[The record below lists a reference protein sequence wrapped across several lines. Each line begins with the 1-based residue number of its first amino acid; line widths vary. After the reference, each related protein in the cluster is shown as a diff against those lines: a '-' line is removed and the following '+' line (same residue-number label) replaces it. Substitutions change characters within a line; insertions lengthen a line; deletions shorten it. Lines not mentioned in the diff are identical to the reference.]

1 MSQPSPAG
9 KPVLIFPAGMLRS
22 LEYLEQ
28 CQRNGQAVIGSSSL
42 AYDVSKTRY
51 SRWAA
56 LPYITHANFD
66 EALAALIEQHDIG
79 GIYTPN
85 PVAWAYLNKSL
96 HLIAPGIPLINAS
109 PVQEELTGYRA
120 ATRLAHCLLEQ
131 SLSLASSVCAKPAM
145 QEIQLSALF
154 RHANIIPGMCDDEKI
169 GALCEIARYTVPGD
183 VVEIGSAYGKSAF
196 ALARLARMYDIGRT
210 LCIDPWKSEYLVQN
224 DVGGLVDDSIQY
236 FDLDETLRVF
246 EMSLLP
252 YSNGDIN
259 YMRLPSTEAA
269 LHYRAQRKVTT
280 EAFGTTEYSGKIAL
294 LHIDGNHSY
303 EAARADIEAWSSHV
317 VPGGWIVIDDYVW
330 PYGDGPERVGNE
342 FLARQQGHISCA
354 FVMGTA
360 LFLQLA

>member
-1 MSQPSPAG
+1 MSQPSPTG

-28 CQRNGQAVIGSSSL
+28 CQRNGQAAIGSSSL
-42 AYDVSKTRY
+42 AYDVSKPRY
-51 SRWAA
+51 AQWAT
-56 LPYITHANFD
+56 LPYITDAGFD
-66 EALAALIEQHDIG
+66 AALAALVAQHDIG

-96 HLIAPGIPLINAS
+96 HLIAPGVPLINAS

-120 ATRLAHCLLEQ
+120 ATRLGYRLLDQ
-131 SLSLASSVCAKPAM
+131 SLSLASSVGAKPGM
-145 QEIQLSALF
+145 PEVQLSALF

-169 GALCEIARYTVPGD
+169 GALCEIARYSVAGD

-196 ALARLARMYDIGRT
+196 ALARLARLYGIGKT

-236 FDLDETLRVF
+236 FDLDETLHVF

-259 YMRLPSTEAA
+259 YMRLPSTDAA
-269 LHYRAQRKVTT
+269 RHYAARRAVST

-303 EAARADIEAWSSHV
+303 EAAHADVEAWSGHV
-317 VPGGWIVIDDYVW
+317 VPGGWIIIDDYVW
-330 PYGDGPERVGNE
+330 PYGDGPQRVGDE
-342 FLARQQGHISCA
+342 LLARQQQHISCA

-360 LFLQLA
+360 LFVQLC